1 MQYNAIQYNSIQG
14 NLKKCAVVLQL
25 PSLEME
31 MVYVEVLTNW
41 VLTQYLNE
49 DANADQDDNDG
60 DRKQGGG
67 QLKQ

>member
-14 NLKKCAVVLQL
+14 NLKKCTVVLQL

-31 MVYVEVLTNW
+31 MVNVK

-60 DRKQGGG
+60 DSEQGGG

>member
-1 MQYNAIQYNSIQG
+1 MQYNAIQYNTIQG
-14 NLKKCAVVLQL
+14 NLKKCTVVLQL
-25 PSLEME
+25 PFLEME
-31 MVYVEVLTNW
+31 MVYVKVLTNW

-60 DRKQGGG
+60 DREQGGG

>member
-1 MQYNAIQYNSIQG
+1 MQYNAIQYNTIQG
-14 NLKKCAVVLQL
+14 NLKKCTVVLQL
-25 PSLEME
+25 PFLEME
-31 MVYVEVLTNW
+31 MVYVKVLTNW

-60 DRKQGGG
+60 DRKQEGG